1 MIVQPASLGP
11 RSRPRRALRVVGI
24 VVPVVLLVAVA
35 AAGALGPA
43 PTPPPVVASDDPA
56 IAVADPTITPVV
68 SPPAGPAEAPAA
80 AVFPSTM
87 AGLDVHGLR
96 WTATAR
102 NRGLARG
109 VVAVA
114 GYLGL
119 DAIPDDCRD
128 TRLGVFG
135 PFCTRIAVLAEA
147 PWYGATNSGPD
158 TPGFHLHPQF
168 PVGVRM
174 PSQSAFVAI
183 SPSTRTPPVVLL
195 GRFGDD
201 RAERCVPG
209 GRHCGQEFVVERV
222 AWVDGIE
229 YPTTAT
235 VDPLADDAGL
245 TQADLRRDAT
255 IASATLPASSYPLL
269 EVLVRP
275 ATIAR
280 IDPAIAAATDALAP
294 DAVVWLVRALHE
306 RGDPTQIDWR
316 IVARDGGR
324 VIASGSIKTTRS
336 PGAG

>member
-1 MIVQPASLGP
+1 MSPSSGP
-11 RSRPRRALRVVGI
+11 
-24 VVPVVLLVAVA
+24 
-35 AAGALGPA
+35 
-43 PTPPPVVASDDPA
+43 D
-56 IAVADPTITPVV
+56 
-68 SPPAGPAEAPAA
+68 EAPGV

-87 AGLDVHGLR
+87 AGLAVHGLV
-96 WTATAR
+96 WTVTAR

-119 DAIPDDCRD
+119 DTIPDDCRD
-128 TRLGVFG
+128 ARLGVFG
-135 PFCTRIAVLAEA
+135 PFCTRVAVLGQE
-147 PWYGATNSGPD
+147 PWFGVTDNRPD
-158 TPGFHLHPQF
+158 APGFHLHPQF

-201 RAERCVPG
+201 RAELCVPG

-245 TQADLRRDAT
+245 TLADLRRDAT
-255 IASATLPASSYPLL
+255 IASATMPASSYPLL

-275 ATIAR
+275 ATIAL

-294 DAVVWLVRALHE
+294 DAAVWLVRGLHE

-316 IVARDGGR
+316 VVARDGGS
-324 VIASGSIKTTRS
+324 VIASGSFKTTRQ
-336 PGAG
+336 PGTG